1 MFYTYEALRRLP
13 DFPCDSYTG
22 IKSLVASGELEAVS
36 GKRPK
41 VVTEE
46 SVHRYI
52 AAYQDFLAD
61 HVTIAE
67 AIEMFGGKTKLYH
80 LIQEGLLHKVLKLNR
95 AYVTKKSIKAY
106 EEFKKRY
113 YE

>member
-41 VVTEE
+41 IVTEE
-46 SVHRYI
+46 SVLRYI

-61 HVTIAE
+61 HVPIAE

-106 EEFKKRY
+106 ENFKKRY
-113 YE
+113 F